1 MKSHIIPLLLLL
13 FFNLSFCQT
22 INLSSF
28 ASGFSGAVEIV
39 NAGDDRLFV
48 VEQAGVVKILNADG
62 SVNASPFLDISS
74 IVGSGGER
82 GLLGLA
88 FAPDYATSGRFYVN
102 YTDDSSTDTPNTVI
116 ARYTVSANPNV
127 ANSAGTTLLTY
138 QQPFGN
144 HNGGKIAFGQ
154 DGFLYISSG
163 DGGSGGDPGDRAQD
177 NTTLLGKLLRI
188 DVSGTTY
195 SIPSTNPFASSA
207 NGPNDPRPEI
217 YAIGLR
223 NPWKF
228 SFDKTNGDLWI
239 ADVGQNAF
247 EEINKVIGSGN
258 PGDNYGWR
266 CFEGTSTFSTN
277 GSCPLPGG
285 FASTIAPVSEYAHV
299 GNNCSGSITGGYVY
313 RGTAYPNLVGKYIF
327 AEFCKQTIGVL
338 TETSPDNWSLAFQTP
353 NITSNWTTFGE
364 DQDGALYIAG
374 GSTIYKIEDT
384 SLGVEDTTKLSFKLY
399 PNPAQGKVLIGL
411 GNMQN
416 KVNSMSIFNIFGQL
430 VETRHN
436 FTENTISIPLIN
448 YSSGVYFVEITF
460 SENSK
465 ALKKL
470 LIN

>member
-1 MKSHIIPLLLLL
+1 MKSHLTSLLLFL
-13 FFNLSFCQT
+13 FFNLNFSQT

-48 VEQAGVVKILNADG
+48 VEQSGVIKILNSNG
-62 SVNASPFLDISS
+62 SVNSTPFLDISS

-88 FAPDYATSGRFYVN
+88 FATDYATSGRFYVY
-102 YTDDSSTDTPNTVI
+102 YTDDSSTDTPNTI
-116 ARYTVSANPNV
+116 ISRYTVSGDPDIAN
-127 ANSAGTTLLTY
+127 TTETVLLTF
-138 QQPFGN
+138 QQPFSN
-144 HNGGKIAFGQ
+144 HNAGKMAFGQ
-154 DGFLYISSG
+154 DGLLYIASG

-188 DVSGTTY
+188 DVSGATY
-195 SIPSTNPFASSA
+195 SIPNTNPFASSA

-247 EEINKVIGSGN
+247 EEINKVDGAGN

-266 CFEGTSTFSTN
+266 CYEGTSTFSTSGN
-277 GSCPLPGG
+277 CPLPGG

-299 GNNCSGSITGGYVY
+299 GNSCSGSITGGYVY
-313 RGTAYPNLVGKYIF
+313 RGTTYPNLVGKYIF
-327 AEFCKQTIGVL
+327 AEFCKQTIGIL

-353 NITSNWTTFGE
+353 NITSNWTTLGE
-364 DQDGALYIAG
+364 DQDGELYIAG

-384 SLGVEDTTKLSFKLY
+384 SLSVEENSKLSFKLF
-399 PNPAQGKVLIGL
+399 PNPAKDKVSIDL
-411 GNMQN
+411 GNLQN
-416 KVNSMSIFNIFGQL
+416 EAISVSIFNIFGQL
-430 VETRHN
+430 IETRHN
-436 FTENTISIPLIN
+436 LTENTISIPLIN
-448 YSSGVYFVEITF
+448 YKSGVYFVEITL

-465 ALKKL
+465 AVKKL

>member
-1 MKSHIIPLLLLL
+1 MKSSVSVLLIIL
-13 FFNLSFCQT
+13 FLNFSFSQTVNLS
-22 INLSSF
+22 NF

-39 NAGDDRLFV
+39 NVGDDRLFV
-48 VEQAGVVKILNADG
+48 VEQAGVIKILNSDG
-62 SVNASPFLDISS
+62 SANSTPFLDISS

-88 FAPDYATSGRFYVN
+88 FAPDYTISGRFYVY

-116 ARYTVSANPNV
+116 SRYTVSGDPDIAN
-127 ANSAGTTLLTY
+127 ATGTVLLTF
-138 QQPFGN
+138 QQPFSN

-154 DGFLYISSG
+154 DGFLYIASG

-177 NTTLLGKLLRI
+177 TTTLLGKLLRI

-195 SIPSTNPFASSA
+195 SIPSTNPFATSA
-207 NGPNDPRPEI
+207 NGSNDPRPEI

-247 EEINKVIGSGN
+247 EEINKVDDSGN

-266 CFEGTSTFSTN
+266 CYEGSSIFSTS
-277 GSCPLPGG
+277 GSCPLSGG

-299 GNNCSGSITGGYVY
+299 GSSCSGSITGGYVY
-313 RGTAYPNLVGKYIF
+313 RGTLYTNFIGKYFF
-327 AEFCKQTIGVL
+327 AEFCKQTIGVI
-338 TETSPDNWSLAFQTP
+338 TEASPDNWTLAFQTP
-353 NITSNWTTFGE
+353 NVTSNWTTLGE
-364 DQDGALYIAG
+364 DQDGELYITN
-374 GSTIYKIEDT
+374 GSTIYKIEDA
-384 SLGVEDTTKLSFKLY
+384 SLSVEDNSKLSFKLF
-399 PNPAQGKVLIGL
+399 PNPAGDKVLIDL
-411 GNMQN
+411 GNTQN
-416 KVNSMSIFNIFGQL
+416 KANSISIFNIFGQL
-430 VETRHN
+430 IETRHN

-448 YSSGVYFVEITF
+448 YKSGVYFVEVTL

-465 ALKKL
+465 AVKKL
-470 LIN
+470 LVN